1 MTERMIDEQVILRG
15 QLLNER
21 TRVARLVAVLADE
34 LGQLIDSTDNVGN
47 DDEHDPDGS
56 TSAYERAK
64 ASSLL
69 DEGRSRLHEIDEAMG
84 RLDRGTYGMCRV
96 CGRGIGLERLE
107 ALPHSETCI
116 ACARVG

>member
-1 MTERMIDEQVILRG
+1 MIDEQVILRD
-15 QLLNER
+15 QLLTER
-21 TRVARLVAVLADE
+21 VRVSRLVSVMADD
-34 LGQLIDSTDNVGN
+34 LRQLIDSTDNVGN